1 MIMVYMQF
9 LKRLMKEIIKR
20 FYLITRIA
28 DRAMLGFRSYIYD
41 LFPLCRIWCPIAVT
55 LHKCGFELCVRENK
69 TAVNSTVCY
78 RRNGGRGGRILG
90 RVGLSGKGCRLA
102 KKGGVIRGLNGGTA
116 SEGKGE
122 QDANPDGLKGGL
134 TRTPPD
140 SNPESCDDPGS
151 PLGNLLRGIRFW
163 TGGGTGG
170 RGRTIGV
177 PARSGNAVEFADA

>member
-1 MIMVYMQF
+1 MA
-9 LKRLMKEIIKR
+9 R
-20 FYLITRIA
+20 
-28 DRAMLGFRSYIYD
+28 
-41 LFPLCRIWCPIAVT
+41 C
-55 LHKCGFELCVRENK
+55 
-69 TAVNSTVCY
+69 
-78 RRNGGRGGRILG
+78 RNGGRGGRIPG

-116 SEGKGE
+116 REGKGE
-122 QDANPDGLKGGL
+122 QVANPDGLRGGL

-140 SNPESCDDPGS
+140 SNPESDDPGS

-177 PARSGNAVEFADA
+177 PARSVKAGEFADA

>member
-1 MIMVYMQF
+1 
-9 LKRLMKEIIKR
+9 
-20 FYLITRIA
+20 
-28 DRAMLGFRSYIYD
+28 MLGFRSYIYD

-55 LHKCGFELCVRENK
+55 LHKCGFELC
-69 TAVNSTVCY
+69 VCY

-170 RGRTIGV
+170 RGR
-177 PARSGNAVEFADA
+177 